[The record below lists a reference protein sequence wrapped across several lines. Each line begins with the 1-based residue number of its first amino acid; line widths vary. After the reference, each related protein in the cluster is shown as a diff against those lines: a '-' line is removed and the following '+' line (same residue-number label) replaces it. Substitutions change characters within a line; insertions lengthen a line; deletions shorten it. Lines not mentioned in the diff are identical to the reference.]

1 MSLTAV
7 NGKRKV
13 DHYGG
18 FLLFVYHF
26 VCLRVFVND
35 VFITLFVQISH
46 SPCYYVFI
54 NSTIHY
60 LNELC
65 RSLGLSFYVVQIM

>member
-13 DHYGG
+13 DRYGG

-35 VFITLFVQISH
+35 VFIMLFVQISH
-46 SPCYYVFI
+46 SLCYYV
-54 NSTIHY
+54 
-60 LNELC
+60 L
-65 RSLGLSFYVVQIM
+65 